1 MRQVTMRHDGV
12 EGEITV
18 APSAVSAMIRAGWEE
33 VPEPPPKPPATPA
46 HEQPGSEPGGDEP
59 GDPVPGT
66 APNAPPQ
73 SASGM

>member
-33 VPEPPPKPPATPA
+33 VPEPPPAPPKPPST
-46 HEQPGSEPGGDEP
+46 ENDQPGGEPGTSEPGHPAGQTDN
-59 GDPVPGT
+59 T
-66 APNAPPQ
+66 T
-73 SASGM
+73 GM